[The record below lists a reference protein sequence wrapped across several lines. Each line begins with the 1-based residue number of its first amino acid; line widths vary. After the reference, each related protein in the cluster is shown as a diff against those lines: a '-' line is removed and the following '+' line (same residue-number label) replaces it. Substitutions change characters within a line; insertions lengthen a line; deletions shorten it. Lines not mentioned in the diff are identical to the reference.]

1 MKDKRKNS
9 ICYQI
14 VYALMMYAFVMS
26 VGYNIYQASIIKIY
40 EDNLDE
46 FLQEI
51 IDLRNKK

>member
-40 EDNLDE
+40 EDNLNE